1 VIVQPSG
8 YGYYGNER
16 ARDLR
21 LRERARLEQEREPAR
36 SRWRY
41 SDRRY

>member
-21 LRERARLEQEREPAR
+21 LRERVRLEQEREPAR
-36 SRWRY
+36 SRWHY